1 MEKPALEKY
10 GLTQKDV
17 EYYLK
22 QKELFDKEYEKHLL
36 INEIISFFII
46 WIISTVIVLII
57 MMLVDSSIFEEKWM
71 IWVTP
76 FSALGF
82 PTPLFFVISG
92 GPYQFLDRKNEIKI
106 KYFSTTLEEKYIK
119 YTESLKKYNR
129 YLEQNNRN
137 YWIQMTGLQFEKE
150 VASLFRAKGYDA
162 TITSAT
168 ADGGVDIIL
177 NKDGERIAVQ
187 CKHHAKPIG
196 PNDVRA
202 LQGVVA
208 SQNYSKGIFVSL
220 NGYTSTVYYEVR
232 NGNVKIDLLDLKDIL
247 KMAKK
252 DPYEPFDNPE
262 KPFEKKEM
270 QREPVLGEIVI
281 HKIFGDGKIIKIN
294 PKENGEKYLTV
305 DFTHSIKDFV
315 FPSAFLMG
323 FLMFQED
330 VDASK

>member
-1 MEKPALEKY
+1 MKKPELKDY
-10 GLTQKDV
+10 GLTEELRDFNEKQRDKYYEKLNEYRAIIREDSKKIKIGIIVISILITCVVIIINMARGFEDRVDFIVLCGCVTWDV
-17 EYYLK
+17 MVVVHCILSLDEPLWK
-22 QKELFDKEYEKHLL
+22 ISDDKER
-36 INEIISFFII
+36 EIAK
-46 WIISTVIVLII
+46 L
-57 MMLVDSSIFEEKWM
+57 
-71 IWVTP
+71 
-76 FSALGF
+76 
-82 PTPLFFVISG
+82 
-92 GPYQFLDRKNEIKI
+92 Y
-106 KYFSTTLEEKYIK
+106 
-119 YTESLKKYNR
+119 
-129 YLEQNNRN
+129 RN
-137 YWIQMTGLQFEKE
+137 Q
-150 VASLFRAKGYDA
+150 GYDA
-162 TITSAT
+162 KVTSAT

-262 KPFEKKEM
+262 KSFEKKEM

-330 VDASK
+330 VDAGKYI